1 VSRRQFGA
9 SGILNNYTGGSA
21 TAAKTTKTPFA
32 TAVDADV
39 QEGAKSFLS
48 GLEKVF
54 PGGAAK
60 WNGRAASSLP
70 ALDPNFGASYSYWRV
85 GQYTSFAGYERV
97 RQDNVFFAGEH
108 CSTDFQGYMEGGA
121 AEGARAAKEILDQL
135 RGKKAT

>member
-1 VSRRQFGA
+1 M
-9 SGILNNYTGGSA
+9 

-32 TAVDADV
+32 TAADANV
-39 QEGAKSFLS
+39 QQDAKAFLG

-54 PGGAAK
+54 PGGTAK

-70 ALDPNFGASYSYWRV
+70 ALDPNLGASYSYWRV
-85 GQYTSFAGYERV
+85 GQYTSFAGYEKV
-97 RQDNVFFAGEH
+97 RQGNIFFAGEH
-108 CSTDFQGYMEGGA
+108 CSVDYQGYMEGGA

>member
-1 VSRRQFGA
+1 MQED
-9 SGILNNYTGGSA
+9 
-21 TAAKTTKTPFA
+21 AK
-32 TAVDADV
+32 
-39 QEGAKSFLS
+39 GFLG

-97 RQDNVFFAGEH
+97 RQGNIFFAGEH
-108 CSTDFQGYMEGGA
+108 CSIDFQGYMEGGA
-121 AEGARAAKEILDQL
+121 SEGARAAKEILEQVS
-135 RGKKAT
+135 RKSAPK